1 MTKCNTIF
9 FGKSIEK
16 SQVKAEIVAEYFW
29 AKENFLFMVRL
40 IF

>member
-1 MTKCNTIF
+1 MTDCNTIF
-9 FGKSIEK
+9 FGKSMEK

-29 AKENFLFMVRL
+29 AKENFLFAVRL